1 MQIKSLLLL
10 STLALPLITPHV
22 AFSSEKSTE
31 QKQDPTI
38 TKNIEMAKDYLMYA
52 SAFNV
57 PEAPGSTYADYF
69 LADLS
74 ASDSTVVEPYKN
86 KVNDI
91 EIWKKLILNN
101 QYIIR
106 DIEHRALIK
115 SIIKKDKD
123 LSRDEIQLL
132 YAVQKFINHNI
143 FNTENKLAEQRS
155 DLSKNML
162 ALTTFPELLS
172 NEAKLKDLTP
182 DNSVKLDKIIEFIT
196 ANNEPKKYDIYVE
209 VVKSDVTKDFS
220 IKPEFQAELSKFSE
234 SEKLLLKTKPGLI
247 IEISE
252 MVRVSPNSEISHD
265 GYLLYSFTLDES
277 KLDIKNVYLIRL
289 VPHDAQN
296 INADKDSKIF
306 SANSLSDKI
315 QKITGQKRKSLRFIS
330 SSDKENLVVNRSYS
344 RRDSRINEE
353 IQQNNPGRIFTNYP
367 KEQRAALEEAYNPES
382 RHNQRYL
389 PNSRSSRSDE
399 VISGGKSSHFLPPIT
414 TSPNQY
420 R

>member
-38 TKNIEMAKDYLMYA
+38 AKNIEMAKDYLLYA
-52 SAFNV
+52 SAFNI
-57 PEAPGSTYADYF
+57 PEAAGSAYTDYF
-69 LADLS
+69 LTGFS
-74 ASDSTVVEPYKN
+74 TSDSTVIEPYKN

-143 FNTENKLAEQRS
+143 FNTENKLAEQRPN
-155 DLSKNML
+155 LSKNML
-162 ALTTFPELLS
+162 ALTAFPELLS
-172 NEAKLKDLTP
+172 NETKLKDLTP
-182 DNSVKLDKIIEFIT
+182 DNSVKLDKTIEFIA
-196 ANNEPKKYDIYVE
+196 ANKEPEKYDIYVE
-209 VVKSDVTKDFS
+209 VLKSDETKDFS
-220 IKPEFQAELSKFSE
+220 IKPELQAELSKFSD
-234 SEKLLLKTKPGLI
+234 SEKVLLKTKPGLI

-252 MVRVSPNSEISHD
+252 MVRVSSNSDISHD

-296 INADKDSKIF
+296 INAEKDSKIF
-306 SANSLSDKI
+306 SANTLSDKL
-315 QKITGQKRKSLRFIS
+315 QRITGQKRKSPRWIG
-330 SSDKENLVVNRSYS
+330 SSDKENLGVNRSYS
-344 RRDSRINEE
+344 FSDSRIHEE
-353 IQQNNPGRIFTNYP
+353 TQQNNPRKIFTNYP
-367 KEQRAALEEAYNPES
+367 QEQRTDLEEAYNAET
-382 RHNQRYL
+382 RHNKKYL
-389 PNSRSSRSDE
+389 PNSRFSRSVED
-399 VISGGKSSHFLPPIT
+399 ISGDKSSQFLPPIANN
-414 TSPNQY
+414 SNKY